1 MIPAQQGALLR
12 AANYPDGFAD
22 PYKSLSLMSQSH
34 VRLYWLSCVARAAL
48 IAADE
53 LNAFEWMDRWDDNA
67 VAGAYTNNEP
77 EHHKARELFWKS
89 QDLFINKM
97 RVEANSRMD
106 YQQSFAHLH
115 CSIPEGGLSGF
126 DVNTMLHRSAASRA
140 TRIDTRGWYHIRH
153 NLYFDHE
160 VYEMSDDDTEP
171 GSPIGSGRRDFLEH
185 IGNLNRVSA
194 DKERITEELLRRR
207 VTADRMIISSKAA
220 MLSWEI
226 LEVTPPKWPVPQEA
240 AALTEEQSR
249 TIRNNERESFMF
261 ANDGYDRENFT
272 LRRAL
277 SERKALSEIVD
288 PEEALNGIEH
298 ALKAE
303 FSRAY
308 WDTKPEHREALHK
321 MDPVEYQL
329 MCHYGCTGLD
339 DASRAILRALES
351 VNCNEVATVLDIR
364 TGEGTSV

>member
-1 MIPAQQGALLR
+1 MIEAMNDLNVLMPMVLVAVPIEPIRVDDPVEPWEGMIPAQQGALLR

-140 TRIDTRGWYHIRH
+140 TQRDTRGWYHIRH
-153 NLYFDHE
+153 NLYFDH
-160 VYEMSDDDTEP
+160 
-171 GSPIGSGRRDFLEH
+171 
-185 IGNLNRVSA
+185 
-194 DKERITEELLRRR
+194 
-207 VTADRMIISSKAA
+207 
-220 MLSWEI
+220 
-226 LEVTPPKWPVPQEA
+226 
-240 AALTEEQSR
+240 
-249 TIRNNERESFMF
+249 
-261 ANDGYDRENFT
+261 
-272 LRRAL
+272 
-277 SERKALSEIVD
+277 
-288 PEEALNGIEH
+288 
-298 ALKAE
+298 
-303 FSRAY
+303 
-308 WDTKPEHREALHK
+308 
-321 MDPVEYQL
+321 
-329 MCHYGCTGLD
+329 
-339 DASRAILRALES
+339 
-351 VNCNEVATVLDIR
+351 
-364 TGEGTSV
+364 